1 MIGHT
6 ESARVAGL
14 HGAVLAA
21 LFLLQFILPAYHHGI
36 LTRIMVL
43 AAYAVG
49 YNILFGYTGLLSL
62 GHAMF
67 FCRWF
72 IWRRIDCLPLAMA
85 GLAGLCQW
93 CALRF
98 RTRCHRW
105 VFSA

>member
-14 HGAVLAA
+14 HGVVLIA
-21 LFLLQFILPAYHHGI
+21 LFLLQFILPDYHHGI

-43 AAYAVG
+43 ATYAMG

-67 FCRWF
+67 F
-72 IWRRIDCLPLAMA
+72 A
-85 GLAGLCQW
+85 GVAD
-93 CALRF
+93 
-98 RTRCHRW
+98 
-105 VFSA
+105 